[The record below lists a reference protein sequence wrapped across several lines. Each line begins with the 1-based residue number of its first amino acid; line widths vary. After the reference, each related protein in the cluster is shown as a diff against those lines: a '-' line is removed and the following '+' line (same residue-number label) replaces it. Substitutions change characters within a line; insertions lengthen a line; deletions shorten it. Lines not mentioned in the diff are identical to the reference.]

1 MSRVAKNV
9 EGSKKCRGEQNLMFF
24 DKCNFKICR
33 PTQKGGGG
41 GRKKDPKCYCNTQ
54 CYCTRLV
61 LKLNYMYLPLV
72 CVS

>member
-41 GRKKDPKCYCNTQ
+41 GGRRT
-54 CYCTRLV
+54 
-61 LKLNYMYLPLV
+61 LNVIAIRNVIARDSY
-72 CVS
+72 